1 MRSKI
6 TIEVDFENNNR
17 PVLQILSR
25 NSDDVRDRLISSFIQ
40 GLNHTSRWCTIAYM
54 GNFEEGQEQTHRWH
68 IVPIKPSELETES
81 NLMKA
86 TVEYIETGK
95 HKISEQSYLKF
106 ISHYLKQVVAIF
118 IYLSGL
124 KLFFMKDVIVG
135 KDGMCRICDHNET
148 KVKSEEECCKLH
160 DDTWG

>member
-1 MRSKI
+1 MRNSEICFSLFWVVYLEYRPIGGNFIKYYFMRSKI

-54 GNFEEGQEQTHRWH
+54 GNFEEGQEQTHKWH

-95 HKISEQSYLKF
+95 QKISE
-106 ISHYLKQVVAIF
+106 
-118 IYLSGL
+118 
-124 KLFFMKDVIVG
+124 
-135 KDGMCRICDHNET
+135 
-148 KVKSEEECCKLH
+148 
-160 DDTWG
+160 